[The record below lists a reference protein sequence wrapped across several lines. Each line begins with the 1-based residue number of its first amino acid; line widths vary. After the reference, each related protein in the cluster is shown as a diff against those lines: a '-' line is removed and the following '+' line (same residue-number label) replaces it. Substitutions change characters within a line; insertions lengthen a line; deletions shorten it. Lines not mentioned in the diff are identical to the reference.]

1 MSSAW
6 PRSFEATSSS
16 SSSPSVGANVTEGAA
31 VVGMAVGTGETEGA
45 GETVGATLHVDGRSG
60 AASSQYVKATADPS
74 SSTHWASRQP
84 SSPRNQW

>member
-1 MSSAW
+1 
-6 PRSFEATSSS
+6 
-16 SSSPSVGANVTEGAA
+16 
-31 VVGMAVGTGETEGA
+31 MAVGTGETEGA